1 MKWWENIYP
10 PERQRDCANRIHPRA
25 AKVYGNHF
33 SYGEEITDELLKKAW
48 DAAYAEAIKAGASD
62 EEATVIANAIA
73 ESHRRNSLN
82 SVY

>member
-1 MKWWENIYP
+1 MKWWENLP

-25 AKVYGNHF
+25 TKVYGKHF
-33 SYGEEITDELLKKAW
+33 SYEEKITGELLKKAW
-48 DAAYAEAIKAGASD
+48 DAAYAEAIKEGASD

>member
-1 MKWWENIYP
+1 MNWWENIS
-10 PERQRDCANRIHPRA
+10 PERQRDCANRIRPVA

-48 DAAYAEAIKAGASD
+48 DAAYAEAIKEGASD

-82 SVY
+82 PVY